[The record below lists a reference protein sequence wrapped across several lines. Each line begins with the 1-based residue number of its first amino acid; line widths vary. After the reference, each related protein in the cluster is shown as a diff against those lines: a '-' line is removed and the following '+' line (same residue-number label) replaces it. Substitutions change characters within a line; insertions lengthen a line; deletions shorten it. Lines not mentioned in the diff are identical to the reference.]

1 MYFELCKH
9 EEEADLI
16 GKAKEE
22 AVKAIGL
29 DYGSLSEDILLQVK

>member
-22 AVKAIGL
+22 ASKAIGL
-29 DYGSLSEDILLQVK
+29 DYGTLPEDTQQQVK